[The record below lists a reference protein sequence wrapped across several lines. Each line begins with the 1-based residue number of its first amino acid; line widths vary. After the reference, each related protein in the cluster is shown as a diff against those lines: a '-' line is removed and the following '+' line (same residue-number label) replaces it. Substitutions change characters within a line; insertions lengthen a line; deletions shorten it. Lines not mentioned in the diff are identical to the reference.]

1 MAAATSIRELIANIA
16 QNVEISVE
24 VIQGT
29 VTKVNPLKV
38 TLVND
43 TKIVLTSTDLIIPQ
57 HLTSH
62 EVSIDGSTV
71 TVDNS
76 LKKGEKVHLLS
87 FNNGKK
93 FYVLD
98 KV

>member
-1 MAAATSIRELIANIA
+1 MAANSIRELIANIA

-29 VTKVNPLKV
+29 ITKVNPLKV

-57 HLTSH
+57 HLTAH
-62 EVSIDGSTV
+62 KVSIDGSMV